1 MNKTSYIIF
10 SQLCESIIQEASTA
24 SNILPG
30 NAAANVLIKVLHG
43 HYSLAHDQK
52 YTQTD
57 NISWNTI
64 NDTRTGAWAIIK
76 FADGVG
82 AIKAF
87 KNKQGY
93 AAVAVPDENL
103 QVSEQQ
109 FTKGGDVINYF
120 KQLGLGKIQQLYVG
134 VDQGQLGL
142 KKGAR
147 DVRRHQEQKLGT
159 SSPEK
164 LLAKFRPLWLR
175 AIQAAQ
181 ADVKGMAVTMV
192 QNNAYRKANQKL
204 ERLNELQE
212 IADAIESGEID
223 QTPNRY
229 SSNARQETLKKYV
242 TSAVY
247 LAASH
252 FYPEET
258 GNITRSYGGLNASG
272 YQGPMMLLSDIG
284 QGDQKK
290 LAAVLG
296 FFKRIL
302 ISGY

>member
-10 SQLCESIIQEASTA
+10 SQLCESMIQEASTV

-30 NAAANVLIKVLHG
+30 DAAANMLIKVLHS

-64 NDTRTGAWAIIK
+64 NDTQTGAFAIIK
-76 FADGVG
+76 FAKGVG
-82 AIKAF
+82 AIKAST
-87 KNKQGY
+87 NKQGY
-93 AAVAVPDENL
+93 AAVAVTDENL

-120 KQLGLGKIQQLYVG
+120 KQLGLGKIQKLYVG
-134 VDQGQLGL
+134 VDQGKLGL
-142 KKGAR
+142 KKGQRAE
-147 DVRRHQEQKLGT
+147 HNKQQQQTGM
-159 SSPEK
+159 SSVPK
-164 LLAKFRPLWLR
+164 LLARFRPLWLR
-175 AIQAAQ
+175 AVQTAQ

-192 QNNAYRKANQKL
+192 QNNAYSKARKKL
-204 ERLNELQE
+204 ERLTELQDL
-212 IADAIESGEID
+212 ADAIESGEID
-223 QTPNRY
+223 QKPRY
-229 SSNARQETLKKYV
+229 SSNVRQEILKTYV

-258 GNITRSYGGLNASG
+258 GNITRGYRGVNVDDYRGASK
-272 YQGPMMLLSDIG
+272 LLDDIG

-290 LAAVLG
+290 LSVVLG
-296 FFKRIL
+296 FFKRLL
-302 ISGY
+302 ISG